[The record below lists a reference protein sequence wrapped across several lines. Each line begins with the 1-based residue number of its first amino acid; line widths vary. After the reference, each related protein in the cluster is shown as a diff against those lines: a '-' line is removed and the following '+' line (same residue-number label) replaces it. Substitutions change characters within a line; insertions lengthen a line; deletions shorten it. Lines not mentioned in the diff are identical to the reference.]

1 MNKVKL
7 NNGVEIPSVGLGL
20 WKVTSQK
27 KLNSAVESALKS
39 GYTHFDSAQIYGNEA
54 MLGSALK
61 ELGVDREKV
70 FITTKIWNDNF
81 WPGDLEESFE
91 LSLENLQTDY
101 VDLLL
106 LHFPVTET
114 RRIAWAGLEE
124 LYKSGKVKA
133 IGVSNYTIKHLEEMK
148 RWLKVVPAINQVE
161 LHVFLQQPEL
171 LKYCKDNGIV
181 VEAYSPIA
189 HGHGLDNKVLKEI
202 AEKHGKS
209 TAQIMV
215 RWCIEAGT
223 VPLPKSTNPERIA
236 ENIDVFDFQLD
247 ESDMAKL
254 KQLDCDLRTCWDP
267 TNIP

>member
-7 NNGVEIPSVGLGL
+7 NNGVEIPAIGLGL
-20 WKVTSQK
+20 WKVTNQK
-27 KLNSAVESALKS
+27 KLNNAVESALKS

-101 VDLLL
+101 IDLLL

-114 RRIAWAGLEE
+114 RRIAWGALEE
-124 LYKSGKVKA
+124 LYESGQVKA
-133 IGVSNYTIKHLEEMK
+133 IGVSNFTVKHLEEMK
-148 RWLKVVPAINQVE
+148 KWLKIVPAVNQVE

-171 LKYCKDNGIV
+171 LKYCEDNGIL

-202 AEKHGKS
+202 ANKHGKS

-215 RWCIEAGT
+215 RWCLEVGT

-236 ENIDVFDFQLD
+236 ENIDVFDFHLD
-247 ESDMAKL
+247 DSDMEKI
-254 KQLDCDLRTCWDP
+254 KQLDQDLRTCWDP